1 MTTMKHRFKKT
12 LRHIKTLERIRRRYQ
27 PQVRATEHKPALPP
41 CRERRKVFIFEGEY
55 VRLCEETGRY
65 GDFGLETGGQFFG
78 YTSWEGTPVVA
89 YVLGPGPNA
98 QHSPAFFRQD
108 ESYLVQEGN
117 RIIYMGKLTQI
128 GEWHSH
134 HHLGLSTP
142 SGHDAQ
148 SMMRTIRLNDKM
160 HRYLLSIAT
169 CNDTTVAATPF
180 MFNAD
185 GYETWRWEIIP
196 GESPVRKLLE
206 KK

>member
-1 MTTMKHRFKKT
+1 MKHRFKKT
-12 LRHIKTLERIRRRYQ
+12 QHHLQTLKRTRSRYQ
-27 PQVRATEHKPALPP
+27 SYIRATEHKPAHPLGV
-41 CRERRKVFIFEGEY
+41 EGRKVFIFEGEY
-55 VRLCEETGRY
+55 VRLCKETILY
-65 GDFGLETGGQFFG
+65 GDYGLETGGQFFG

-89 YVLGPGPNA
+89 YVLGPGPHA

-117 RIIYMGKLTQI
+117 RLIHIGKLTQI

-134 HHLGLSTP
+134 HRLGLSTP

-148 SMMRTIRLNDKM
+148 SMMRTIRLNHKM

-196 GESPVRKLLE
+196 GESPIRKLLE